1 MYTFDGKIVSDLH
14 KDAYGYR
21 PSEYFWAEWNNS
33 SDADKQHI
41 WDRLLQELQ
50 ISMELEAQQEIAAI
64 NAFEL
69 EIANALDLGA
79 PSREDAVRWIVDG
92 MNLSAV
98 DFMYGGDYICCLK
111 GLPYKMAYLFDNV
124 VKTMMK
130 EAA

>member
-69 EIANALDLGA
+69 QIANALDLGA

-92 MNLSAV
+92 MELTPV
-98 DFMYGGDYICCLK
+98 DFMYGSDYICCLK

>member
-1 MYTFDGKIVSDLH
+1 MYTFDGNIVSDLH

-21 PSEYFWAEWNNS
+21 PGEYFWAEWNNS

-41 WDRLLQELQ
+41 WDRLIQELQ
-50 ISMELEAQQEIAAI
+50 LLMELEAEQEIDAI
-64 NAFEL
+64 NTFEL

-98 DFMYGGDYICCLK
+98 DVMYGSDYICHLK